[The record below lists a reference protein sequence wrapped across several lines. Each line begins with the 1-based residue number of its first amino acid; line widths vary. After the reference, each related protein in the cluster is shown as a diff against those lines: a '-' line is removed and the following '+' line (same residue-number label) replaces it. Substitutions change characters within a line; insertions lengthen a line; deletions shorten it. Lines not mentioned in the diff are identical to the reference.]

1 MADNDLF
8 DRRTLQYAQA
18 GLIEYE
24 SDLEQLQ
31 RGRRADVGLIVGY
44 LRRLP
49 AEDFAKKRELAKFFQ
64 TRDGQVFSTQ
74 ERRAA
79 YDELLGRNRNR
90 RTFG

>member
-49 AEDFAKKRELAKFFQ
+49 AEDMAKKAELAKFFQ
-64 TRDGQVFSTQ
+64 SRDGQIFSSD

-79 YDELLGRNRNR
+79 YNDLLGVDRNR
-90 RTFG
+90 RTNG